1 MSNAPASDA
10 PKRDRR
16 QVTTLR
22 VLRTERVTPHMI
34 RVVAGGPGLRDF
46 EGNDHTD
53 AYVKVLFP
61 LEGVDYPSPL
71 DMQAVRRD
79 FPRDQWPAVRTYTV
93 RYHDPVAQELAID
106 FVHHGDVGVAG
117 PWAATVQPGTEF
129 SLLGPGGAYAPQPE
143 SDWHLLLGDAA
154 ALPAISA
161 AVEHLPAGAV
171 AKVVVEV
178 DGPDEEQKIDSP
190 GSVDLQWVHRSAG
203 GSLVDV
209 VRAMEFPTG
218 EPQAFVHGE
227 ASMVKELR
235 RHLLDER
242 GVTKDRLS
250 ISGYWR
256 RGLTEDGFRE
266 VKAAESG
273 A

>member
-1 MSNAPASDA
+1 MTDTSAGDA

-16 QVTTLR
+16 QVVTLS

-34 RVVAGGPGLRDF
+34 RVVAGGPGLADF
-46 EGNDHTD
+46 APNDRTD

-61 LEGVDYPSPL
+61 LPGVSYPTPL

-79 FPRDQWPAVRTYTV
+79 FPREQWPVVRTYTV
-93 RYHDPVAQELAID
+93 RCFDPVARELAID

-117 PWAATVQPGTEF
+117 PWAASVQPGAEF
-129 SLLGPGGAYAPQPE
+129 SLLGPGGAYAPDA
-143 SDWHLLLGDAA
+143 SAGWHLLLGDEA

-161 AVEHLPAGAV
+161 ALERLPAGAR
-171 AKVVVEV
+171 ARVVVEV
-178 DGPDEEQKIDSP
+178 AGVDEEQKIDSP
-190 GSVDLQWVHRSAG
+190 GEVELVWVHRDTG

-209 VRAMEFPTG
+209 VRGMEFSG
-218 EPQAFVHGE
+218 EDVQAFVHGE
-227 ASMVKELR
+227 AAMVKELR
-235 RHLLDER
+235 ALMAER

-273 A
+273 G